1 MGKLIERT
9 FSPEESKK
17 MFGNRSL
24 IIVRGGTGRRS
35 EQHSKNLLEVT
46 KLLEEEVR
54 EVLQDQSISVVKG
67 D

>member
-1 MGKLIERT
+1 
-9 FSPEESKK
+9 